1 MSAWRPALAM
11 LLACAGGATLAQ
23 DATTETV
30 RDLPPLGPMKPAAPP
45 AAPVHEP
52 PPAGLRR
59 CVDADGVA
67 VFTDRRCDLMEAVPV
82 TPQAGVP
89 AKPASLVR
97 LRTCARS
104 QDDLLMGVRGAL
116 ESRDPNKLAE
126 FYHWPGM
133 GHAEGY
139 RLMERLANFAERPLL
154 DVQLVSSAEMRGP
167 PSPFGRRGRDD
178 IGAPGG
184 AYADPRLEVTDPRF
198 EDAEPAAAPRHRA
211 DLLRV
216 DQMRGDEDYESQVTW
231 FHLRSNA
238 GCWWLQF

>member
-1 MSAWRPALAM
+1 MNAWPPVLAV
-11 LLACAGGATLAQ
+11 LLAVAGGATRAQ

-30 RDLPPLGPMKPAAPP
+30 RELPPLGPMKAPP
-45 AAPVHEP
+45 PMPVHEP

-59 CVDADGVA
+59 CVGADGVA
-67 VFTDRRCDLMEAVPV
+67 VFTDRRCDLMQAEPV
-82 TPQAGVP
+82 APPAGEP
-89 AKPASLVR
+89 AKPASMAR

-139 RLMERLANFAERPLL
+139 RLMERLASFAERPVL

-167 PSPFGRRGRDD
+167 PSPFDRGDRGD
-178 IGAPGG
+178 GNRPGG
-184 AYADPRLEVTDPRF
+184 AYADPRLDETDPRF
-198 EDAEPAAAPRHRA
+198 EHAEPPAAPRHRA

-216 DQMRGDEDYESQVTW
+216 DQMRGEEDYESQVTW

>member
-1 MSAWRPALAM
+1 MLFALA
-11 LLACAGGATLAQ
+11 GGTTLAQ

-30 RDLPPLGPMKPAAPP
+30 RDLPPLGPMKPVAPP

-67 VFTDRRCDLMEAVPV
+67 VFTDRRCELLQAEPV
-82 TPQAGVP
+82 TPPVGEP
-89 AKPASLVR
+89 AKPASMVR

-139 RLMERLANFAERPLL
+139 RLMERLANVTEHPLL
-154 DVQLVSSAEMRGP
+154 DVQLVSSAQMRGP
-167 PSPFGRRGRDD
+167 PSPFARDR
-178 IGAPGG
+178 PGG
-184 AYADPRLEVTDPRF
+184 AYADPRFGNADPRL
-198 EDAEPAAAPRHRA
+198 EHADPRLEQAEPAQAPRDRA

-216 DQMRGDEDYESQVTW
+216 DQMRGEDDDESQVTW

>member
-1 MSAWRPALAM
+1 M
-11 LLACAGGATLAQ
+11 LLAVAGGATLAQ

-30 RDLPPLGPMKPAAPP
+30 RDLPPLGPMDTPSVARPAPT
-45 AAPVHEP
+45 APVHEP

-67 VFTDRRCDLMEAVPV
+67 VFTDRRCDLMQAEPVKPPVAEA
-82 TPQAGVP
+82 
-89 AKPASLVR
+89 AKPASFVR

-104 QDDLLMGVRGAL
+104 QDDLLAGVRGAL
-116 ESRDPNKLAE
+116 ESHDPNKLAE

-167 PSPFGRRGRDD
+167 PSPFGRGDRGGWGR
-178 IGAPGG
+178 PGD
-184 AYADPRLEVTDPRF
+184 AYADPRLADADPRF
-198 EDAEPAAAPRHRA
+198 EDAEPPAAPRNRA

-216 DQMRGDEDYESQVTW
+216 DQMRGEEDYESQVTW